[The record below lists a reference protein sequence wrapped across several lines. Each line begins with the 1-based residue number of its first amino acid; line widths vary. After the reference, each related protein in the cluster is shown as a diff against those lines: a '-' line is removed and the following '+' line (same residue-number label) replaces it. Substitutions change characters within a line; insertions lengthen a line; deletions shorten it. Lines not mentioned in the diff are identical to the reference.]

1 MSITSEWTDWH
12 LTPAGWVRG
21 STKRD
26 GPGFEEKPTPEDR
39 VMTCR
44 WDEEN
49 MARVLHTE
57 WKSDDE
63 EAVQELIAKFGPPP
77 EHL

>member
-12 LTPAGWVRG
+12 LTPVGWVRG
-21 STKRD
+21 STKTD
-26 GPGFEEKPTPEDR
+26 GPGYQEKPTPSDR

-63 EAVQELIAKFGPPP
+63 AAVQDLIEKFGPPP